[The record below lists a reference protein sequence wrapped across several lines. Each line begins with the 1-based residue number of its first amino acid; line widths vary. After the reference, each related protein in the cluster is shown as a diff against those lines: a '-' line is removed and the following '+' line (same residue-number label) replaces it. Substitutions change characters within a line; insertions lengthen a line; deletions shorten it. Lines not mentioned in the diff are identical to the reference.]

1 MKLKKLGMMVLAG
14 ALGIMLTVGCAK
26 EEVPAEGAG
35 DIQQEQGENG
45 TDSDESTG
53 SSYSIERMEVEIAGG
68 DSNVYY
74 PKMTGYKGELTQ
86 DYINQSLETVKRYS
100 DKNRYSSAQIDYNV
114 TRMDDEVLS
123 IVFKGTAEPA
133 GLGRN
138 VNIMDSVNID
148 VETSNEITYENLVKD
163 DEAMRKILAEKLKE
177 SKDMEFEAEGIR
189 VYFDNGNVVFFY
201 MPLDDSAE
209 EFIQI
214 SVPESEIRELLNDDF
229 GEHPAS

>member
-14 ALGIMLTVGCAK
+14 ALGIMLTVGCAN
-26 EEVPAEGAG
+26 EEVTTEGAG
-35 DIQQEQGENG
+35 DVQQEQGESG
-45 TDSDESTG
+45 TNSDESPE
-53 SSYSIERMEVEIAGG
+53 SSYSVERMEVEIEDG

-86 DYINQSLETVKRYS
+86 DYINQSIENVKKYA

-123 IVFKGTAEPA
+123 IVFNGTAEPA
-133 GLGRN
+133 GLGRK
-138 VNIMDSVNID
+138 VNIMESVNID
-148 VETSNEITYENLVKD
+148 VETSNEIRYENLVKD
-163 DEAMRKILAEKLKE
+163 DEAMRKILAKKLKE
-177 SKDMEFEAEGIR
+177 SETMEFEAEGIR

-201 MPLDDSAE
+201 MPLDDSSD

-214 SVPESEIRELLNDDF
+214 SVPEEEIREILNDDF